1 MKNSIL
7 TLGLLI
13 TTTGFIFGQEK
24 QKSGVVL
31 DQNNK
36 PLQNAVVKLNNTSQ
50 EVVTDAAGA
59 FSIQISDTI
68 SKPKLAISHD
78 GYINKTVD
86 IANQENVKITLQP
99 NPDDKTKNIEE
110 VVIIAYGTQKKG
122 EVTGS
127 VGRVNAES
135 FKNRPIARVDQALT
149 GQIAGVKTRA
159 TSGKPGE
166 PLEVRVRGTASI
178 SASNSPLYVVDGM
191 VVDDMANVS
200 PDDVQSI
207 EVLKDAASTAM
218 YGSRGSNGV
227 VIVTTKKG
235 TSGKPSFSF
244 SQYYGVQTIEKKL
257 DVMSSAEWIDYA
269 SEAINK
275 KWVALNPAVNSASDS
290 YEVRANYFNLANTT
304 NYNLANVNYMVD
316 PRWGTN
322 QVANIDWQDAFYR
335 PATIQSYQLSVRG
348 GSKNSKYVI
357 SGAYFDQEGLALN
370 TGFNRFNLSAV
381 IDVNIS
387 DKWKAGISVRPSYS
401 QSYGA
406 AVDGKDNEAHK
417 MLSMVPI
424 AELSAGLYTNFWK
437 NDRYRWASS
446 SQSSIGV
453 LENTTNETNEFRIL
467 SSLYMSYDILPSL
480 NLKISGGA
488 TNNFNLNNSYT
499 PTFNLITNIPGQVSI
514 ASRRTI
520 NYNRYLGEGLLS
532 YKKSFGDHN
541 VSAIAGYSA
550 ENYRTTSQYN
560 RNKGFPNDD
569 LKTFN
574 FTQSAS
580 VLNSEYTASEWMLIS
595 MFGRVNYDY
604 KKKYMLSAS
613 IRRDGSS
620 RFGWDNLYGTF
631 PAFGAAWKIDEEE
644 FLKNSK
650 LLSNL
655 KLRYS
660 WGETG
665 NNNIGEYRAFGTLA
679 GGNYSFGGN
688 LSNGLVPNTIRNPN
702 LTWEKTQS
710 SDFGLELGLFN
721 RIDFTAD
728 YYIKK
733 TNDLLLQQPVPLT
746 TGYNIMW
753 KNVGSVENKGLE
765 LDLSTRNLT
774 GAFKWNTSANIAFN
788 NNKVLALG
796 ANNAPIYTGFSS
808 LTNIIQVGEQL
819 NSFYLYEAI
828 GVLSTADINNTGVAK
843 TTGAIAGDVKYKDV
857 NGDGVINEN
866 DRHIIGGPTPDYYWG
881 FTNTFSYKNFD
892 LSVFF
897 QGQKGG
903 YSYALLGRAIDRTG
917 MGTTTNV
924 MGNWANRWRSDED
937 PGDGKTPR
945 LDGTTGSLLDTRWLY
960 DATYIQLKNVTL
972 GYSFDQELASKLNIS
987 NLRIYVSL
995 ENVWRKDHYY
1005 GGYNPESVQSDGTDY
1020 GAYPNAKVYMMG
1032 LNFNF

>member
-1 MKNSIL
+1 MKKTIL
-7 TLGLLI
+7 TLGLLAGA
-13 TTTGFIFGQEK
+13 TGFIFAQEK
-24 QKSGVVL
+24 QTTKT
-31 DQNNK
+31 
-36 PLQNAVVKLNNTSQ
+36 VK
-50 EVVTDAAGA
+50 D
-59 FSIQISDTI
+59 SIQRN
-68 SKPKLAISHD
+68 PK
-78 GYINKTVD
+78 
-86 IANQENVKITLQP
+86 
-99 NPDDKTKNIEE
+99 DKTEDIEE
-110 VVIIAYGTQKKG
+110 VVIIAYGTQKRG

-127 VGRVNAES
+127 VGRVSAQS
-135 FKNRPIARVDQALT
+135 FKDRPIARVDQALT

-166 PLEVRVRGTASI
+166 PLEIRVRGTASI
-178 SASNSPLYVVDGM
+178 SASNSPVYVVDGM
-191 VVDDMANVS
+191 VVDDMANIS

-235 TSGKPSFSF
+235 TTGKPSFSF

-257 DVMSSAEWIDYA
+257 DIMNSAEWIDYA
-269 SEAINK
+269 TEAINK
-275 KWVALNPAVNSASDS
+275 KWVALAPGNSASDS
-290 YEVRANYFNLANTT
+290 YAVRANYFGLANTT
-304 NYNLANVNYMVD
+304 DYNLANINYMID

-322 QVANIDWQDAFYR
+322 QVANIDWQDEFYR
-335 PATIQSYQLSVRG
+335 PAAIQSYQLSVRG
-348 GSKNSKYVI
+348 GNKNVKYAI
-357 SGAYFDQEGLALN
+357 SGAYFDQEGLAIN
-370 TGFNRFNLSAV
+370 TGFNRFNLSAT
-381 IDVNIS
+381 IDVNLS
-387 DKWKAGISVRPSYS
+387 DKWKAGIALRPSYS

-406 AVDGKDNEAHK
+406 TVDGKDNLAHK

-424 AELSAGLYTNFWK
+424 AELNAGLYTNFWK
-437 NDRYRWASS
+437 NTRYRWAGST
-446 SQSSIGV
+446 QSPIG
-453 LENTTNETNEFRIL
+453 LMEQTTNDTNEFRLL
-467 SSLYMSYDILPSL
+467 SSLYVSYDILPTL

-488 TNNFNLNNSYT
+488 TNNFNLNNGYT
-499 PTFNLITNIPGQVSI
+499 PTFDLITNIPGQVSI
-514 ASRRTI
+514 ASRRTV

-532 YKKSFGDHN
+532 YKESFGDHN
-541 VSAIAGYSA
+541 VNAIAGYSA
-550 ENYRTTSQYN
+550 ENYRTTTQYN

-604 KKKYMLSAS
+604 KKKYMLSTS

-620 RFGWDNLYGTF
+620 RFGWNNLWGTF
-631 PAFGAAWKIDEEE
+631 AAFGAGWKADQED
-644 FLKNSK
+644 FLKDIKWLN
-650 LLSNL
+650 NL

-660 WGETG
+660 WGENG
-665 NNNIGEYRAFGTLA
+665 NNSIGDYRAFGTLS

-688 LSNGLVPNTIRNPN
+688 LSNGLIPNTIANPN

-710 SDFGLELGLFN
+710 SDFGFELGLFN

-733 TNDLLLQQPVPLT
+733 TKDLLLEEPIALVS
-746 TGYNIMW
+746 GYSTIW
-753 KNVGSVENKGLE
+753 RNVGSVQNKGLE
-765 LDLSTRNLT
+765 LELSTKNLV
-774 GAFKWNTSANIAFN
+774 GAFRWNTSANIAFN
-788 NNKVLALG
+788 NNKVLQLG
-796 ANNAPIYTGFSS
+796 NNNKSIPTGFSES
-808 LTNIIQVGEQL
+808 TNIIQVGQEL
-819 NSFYLYEAI
+819 NAFYLYEAI
-828 GVLSTADINNTGVAK
+828 GVLSTADINNTSVAK
-843 TTGAIAGDVKYKDV
+843 TAGAIAGDVKYLDA
-857 NGDGVINEN
+857 NGDGVIDEK

-881 FTNTFSYKNFD
+881 ITNTFSYKGFD

-903 YSYALLGRAIDRTG
+903 YSYALLGRAIDRPG

-924 MGNWANRWRSDED
+924 MGNWANRWRSDEN

-945 LDGTTGSLLDTRWLY
+945 LDGTTGGLLDTRWLY

-972 GYSFDQELASKLNIS
+972 GYNFDKELSDKLKIS

>member
-1 MKNSIL
+1 MRNTIL
-7 TLGLLI
+7 TLGLLVG
-13 TTTGFIFGQEK
+13 TAGFIFAQEK
-24 QKSGVVL
+24 K
-31 DQNNK
+31 
-36 PLQNAVVKLNNTSQ
+36 T
-50 EVVTDAAGA
+50 AAKA
-59 FSIQISDTI
+59 NDTI
-68 SKPKLAISHD
+68 
-78 GYINKTVD
+78 
-86 IANQENVKITLQP
+86 QP
-99 NPDDKTKNIEE
+99 NPNNKTKDIEE
-110 VVIIAYGTQKKG
+110 VVIIAYGTQKRG

-127 VGRVNAES
+127 VGRVSAES
-135 FKNRPIARVDQALT
+135 FKDRPIARVDQALT

-166 PLEVRVRGTASI
+166 SLEIRVRGTASI
-178 SASNSPLYVVDGM
+178 SASNSPVYVVDGM
-191 VVDDMANVS
+191 VVDDMANIS

-227 VIVTTKKG
+227 VIITTKKG
-235 TSGKPSFSF
+235 TTGKPSFSF

-257 DVMSSAEWIDYA
+257 DIMTSAEWIDYA
-269 SEAINK
+269 TEAINK
-275 KWVALNPAVNSASDS
+275 KWVALAPGNSASDS
-290 YEVRANYFNLANTT
+290 YAVRANYFGLANTT
-304 NYNLANVNYMVD
+304 DYNLANINFMID

-322 QVANIDWQDAFYR
+322 QVANIDWQDEFYR
-335 PATIQSYQLSVRG
+335 PAAIQSYQLAVRG
-348 GSKNSKYVI
+348 GNKNVKYMI
-357 SGAYFDQEGLALN
+357 SGAYFDQEGLAIN
-370 TGFNRFNLSAV
+370 TGFNRFNLNAV

-387 DKWKAGISVRPSYS
+387 DKWKAGIALRPSYS

-406 AVDGKDNEAHK
+406 TVDGKDNLAHK
-417 MLSMVPI
+417 MLSMVPV

-437 NDRYRWASS
+437 NTRYRWAGST
-446 SQSSIGV
+446 QSPIG
-453 LENTTNETNEFRIL
+453 LMENTTNDTNEFRLL
-467 SSLYMSYDILPSL
+467 SSLYVSYDILPNL
-480 NLKISGGA
+480 NFKISGGA
-488 TNNFNLNNSYT
+488 TNNFNINNGYT
-499 PTFNLITNIPGQVSI
+499 PTFDLITNIPGQVSI
-514 ASRRTI
+514 ASRRTV

-532 YKKSFGDHN
+532 YKTTFGESHSVN
-541 VSAIAGYSA
+541 AIAGYSA
-550 ENYRTTSQYN
+550 ENYRTTTQYN

-620 RFGWDNLYGTF
+620 RFGWNNLWGTF
-631 PAFGAAWKIDEEE
+631 AAFGAGWKVDKED
-644 FLKNSK
+644 FLKDVKWLN
-650 LLSNL
+650 NL

-660 WGETG
+660 WGENG
-665 NNNIGEYRAFGTLA
+665 NNSIGDYRAFGTLA

-688 LSNGLVPNTIRNPN
+688 LSNGLIPNTIANPN

-710 SDFGLELGLFN
+710 SDFGFELGLFN

-733 TNDLLLQQPVPLT
+733 TNDLLLEEPIPSIS
-746 TGYNIMW
+746 GYKTMW
-753 KNVGSVENKGLE
+753 KNVGSVQNKGLE
-765 LDLSTRNLT
+765 LELSTKNLI
-774 GAFKWNTSANIAFN
+774 GEFKWNTSANIAFN
-788 NNKVLALG
+788 NNKVLQLG
-796 ANNAPIYTGFSS
+796 SNNKPIPTGYSES
-808 LTNIIQVGEQL
+808 TNIIQVGQEL
-819 NSFYLYEAI
+819 NAFYLYEAI
-828 GVLSTADINNTGVAK
+828 GVLSTADINNTSVAK
-843 TTGAIAGDVKYKDV
+843 TNGAIAGDVKYRDV
-857 NGDGVINEN
+857 NGDGVINEK

-881 FTNTFSYKNFD
+881 FTNTFSFKGFD

-903 YSYALLGRAIDRTG
+903 YSYALLGRAIDRTS

-924 MGNWANRWRSDED
+924 MGNWANRWRSDEN

-972 GYSFDQELASKLNIS
+972 GYNFSQDLASKLKIS

>member
-1 MKNSIL
+1 MKKSIV
-7 TLGLLI
+7 TLGILLS
-13 TTTGFIFGQEK
+13 TTAFIFGQEK
-24 QKSGVVL
+24 QTTGTAKDSA
-31 DQNNK
+31 K
-36 PLQNAVVKLNNTSQ
+36 T
-50 EVVTDAAGA
+50 
-59 FSIQISDTI
+59 
-68 SKPKLAISHD
+68 
-78 GYINKTVD
+78 NKTKD
-86 IANQENVKITLQP
+86 
-99 NPDDKTKNIEE
+99 IEE
-110 VVIIAYGTQKKG
+110 VVVIAYGTQKKG

-127 VGRVNAES
+127 VGRVNAET
-135 FKNRPIARVDQALT
+135 FKDRPIARVDQALT
-149 GQIAGVKTRA
+149 GQIAGVKTRS
-159 TSGKPGE
+159 TTGKPGE
-166 PLEVRVRGTASI
+166 PLEIRVRGSASI

-218 YGSRGSNGV
+218 YGSRGSNGI

-235 TSGKPSFSF
+235 ASGKPAFSF
-244 SQYYGVQTIEKKL
+244 SQYYGIQTIEKKL
-257 DVMSSAEWIDYA
+257 DIMTSSEWIDYA
-269 SEAINK
+269 TEAINK
-275 KWVALNPAVNSASDS
+275 KWEALAPGNSASDS
-290 YEVRANYFNLANTT
+290 YAVRANYFNLANTT
-304 NYNLANVNYMVD
+304 DYNLANINYMID

-322 QVANIDWQDAFYR
+322 QVANIDWQDVFYR
-335 PATIQSYQLSVRG
+335 PASVQSYQLSARG
-348 GSKNSKYVI
+348 GNKNVKYLI
-357 SGAYFDQEGLALN
+357 SGAYFDQEGLAIN
-370 TGFNRFNLSAV
+370 TGFKRFNLSAV
-381 IDVNIS
+381 IDLNIS
-387 DKWKAGISVRPSYS
+387 DKWKAGISFRPSYS
-401 QSYGA
+401 KSYGA
-406 AVDGKDNEAHK
+406 TVDGKDNLAHK
-417 MLSMVPI
+417 MLSMVPV

-437 NDRYRWASS
+437 NTRYRWAGST
-446 SQSSIGV
+446 QSPIGV
-453 LENTTNETNEFRIL
+453 MENTTNNTNEFRLL
-467 SSLYMSYDILPSL
+467 SSLYVSYDILPDL
-480 NLKISGGA
+480 NIKISGGA
-488 TNNFNLNNSYT
+488 TNNFNLNNGYT
-499 PTFNLITNIPGQVSI
+499 PTFDLITNTPGQVSI
-514 ASRRTI
+514 ASRRTV
-520 NYNRYLGEGLLS
+520 NYNRYLGEALLN
-532 YKKSFGDHN
+532 YKKTFGDH
-541 VSAIAGYSA
+541 SIAAIAGYSA
-550 ENYRTTSQYN
+550 ENYRTTTQYN

-604 KKKYMLSAS
+604 KKKYMLLAS

-620 RFGWDNLYGTF
+620 RFGWDNLWGVF
-631 PAFGAAWKIDEEE
+631 PAFGAGWKVDKED
-644 FLKNSK
+644 FLKDVSWLN
-650 LLSNL
+650 NL

-660 WGETG
+660 WGENG
-665 NNNIGEYRAFGTLA
+665 NNSIGDYRAFGTLG

-688 LSNGLVPNTIRNPN
+688 LSNGLIPNTIENRN

-733 TNDLLLQQPVPLT
+733 TKDLLLEQPVAAV
-746 TGYNIMW
+746 TGYTTMW
-753 KNVGSVENKGLE
+753 SNVGSVQNKGLE
-765 LDLSTRNLT
+765 LELNTKNLI
-774 GAFKWNTSANIAFN
+774 GEFRWNTSANIAFN
-788 NNKVLALG
+788 KNKVLQLG
-796 ANNAPIYTGFSS
+796 SDNTPIYTGFSNS
-808 LTNIIQVGEQL
+808 TNIIQVGQEL
-819 NSFYLYEAI
+819 NAFYLYEAI
-828 GVLSTADINNTGVAK
+828 GVLSTADINNPNVAK
-843 TTGAIAGDVKYKDV
+843 TSGAIAGDVKYKDF
-857 NGDGVINEN
+857 NGDGVINED

-924 MGNWANRWRSDED
+924 MGNWANRWRSDAD

-972 GYSFDQELASKLNIS
+972 GYNFPKDLVNRLKIS
-987 NLRIYVSL
+987 SLRVYVSL

>member
-1 MKNSIL
+1 MKKSIV
-7 TLGLLI
+7 TLGILLS
-13 TTTGFIFGQEK
+13 TTALIFAQEK
-24 QKSGVVL
+24 QTTGTAKDST
-31 DQNNK
+31 K
-36 PLQNAVVKLNNTSQ
+36 T
-50 EVVTDAAGA
+50 
-59 FSIQISDTI
+59 
-68 SKPKLAISHD
+68 
-78 GYINKTVD
+78 NKTKD
-86 IANQENVKITLQP
+86 
-99 NPDDKTKNIEE
+99 IEE
-110 VVIIAYGTQKKG
+110 VVVIAYGTQKKG

-127 VGRVNAES
+127 VGRVNAET
-135 FKNRPIARVDQALT
+135 FKDRPIARVDQALT
-149 GQIAGVKTRA
+149 GQIAGVKTRS

-166 PLEVRVRGTASI
+166 PLEIRVRGSASI

-218 YGSRGSNGV
+218 YGSRGSNGI

-235 TSGKPSFSF
+235 ASGKPVFSF

-257 DVMSSAEWIDYA
+257 DIMTSSEWIDYA
-269 SEAINK
+269 TEAINK
-275 KWVALNPAVNSASDS
+275 KWEALAPGNSASDS
-290 YEVRANYFNLANTT
+290 YAVRANYFNLANTT
-304 NYNLANVNYMVD
+304 DYNLANINFMID

-322 QVANIDWQDAFYR
+322 QVANIDWQDVFYR
-335 PATIQSYQLSVRG
+335 PASVQSYQLSARG
-348 GSKNSKYVI
+348 GNKNVKYLI
-357 SGAYFDQEGLALN
+357 SGAYFDQEGLAIN
-370 TGFNRFNLSAV
+370 TGFSRFNLSAV
-381 IDVNIS
+381 VDLNIS
-387 DKWKAGISVRPSYS
+387 DKWKAGISFRPSYS
-401 QSYGA
+401 KSYGA
-406 AVDGKDNEAHK
+406 TVDGKDNLAHK
-417 MLSMVPI
+417 MLSMVPV
-424 AELSAGLYTNFWK
+424 AELGAGLYTNFWK
-437 NDRYRWASS
+437 NTRYRWAGST
-446 SQSSIGV
+446 QSPIG
-453 LENTTNETNEFRIL
+453 LMENTTNDTNEFRLL
-467 SSLYMSYDILPSL
+467 SSLYVSYDILPDL
-480 NLKISGGA
+480 NIKISGGA

-499 PTFNLITNIPGQVSI
+499 PTFDLITNIPGQVSI
-514 ASRRTI
+514 ASRRTV
-520 NYNRYLGEGLLS
+520 NYNRYLGEALLN
-532 YKKSFGDHN
+532 YKKTFGDH
-541 VSAIAGYSA
+541 SIAAIAGYSA
-550 ENYRTTSQYN
+550 ENYRTTTQYN

-604 KKKYMLSAS
+604 KKKYMLLAS

-620 RFGWDNLYGTF
+620 RFGWDNLWGIF
-631 PAFGAAWKIDEEE
+631 PAFGAGWKVDKED
-644 FLKNSK
+644 FLKDVSWLN
-650 LLSNL
+650 NL

-660 WGETG
+660 WGENG
-665 NNNIGEYRAFGTLA
+665 NNSIGDYRAFGTLG
-679 GGNYSFGGN
+679 GGNYSFGGS
-688 LSNGLVPNTIRNPN
+688 LSNGLIPLTIENRK

-710 SDFGLELGLFN
+710 SDFGFELGLFN

-733 TNDLLLQQPVPLT
+733 TKDLLLEQPVAAI
-746 TGYNIMW
+746 TGYTSMW
-753 KNVGSVENKGLE
+753 SNVGSVQNKGLE
-765 LDLSTRNLT
+765 LELNTKNLV
-774 GAFKWNTSANIAFN
+774 GEFRWNTSANIAFN
-788 NNKVLALG
+788 KNKVLQLG
-796 ANNAPIYTGFSS
+796 SDNTPIYTGFSNS
-808 LTNIIQVGEQL
+808 TNIIQVGQEL

-828 GVLSTADINNTGVAK
+828 GVLSTADINNSNVAK
-843 TTGAIAGDVKYKDV
+843 TNGAIAGDVKYKDF

-866 DRHIIGGPTPDYYWG
+866 DRHIIGGPTPRYYWG

-924 MGNWANRWRSDED
+924 MGNWANRWRSDEN

-972 GYSFDQELASKLNIS
+972 GYNFPKDLVNRLKIS
-987 NLRIYVSL
+987 NLRVYVSL

-1005 GGYNPESVQSDGTDY
+1005 GGYNPEAVQSDGTDY

>member
-1 MKNSIL
+1 MKKTII

-13 TTTGFIFGQEK
+13 G
-24 QKSGVVL
+24 
-31 DQNNK
+31 
-36 PLQNAVVKLNNTSQ
+36 
-50 EVVTDAAGA
+50 
-59 FSIQISDTI
+59 
-68 SKPKLAISHD
+68 
-78 GYINKTVD
+78 TVNLVF
-86 IANQENVKITLQP
+86 AQENQTNGVAKDTTK
-99 NPDDKTKNIEE
+99 KTKDIEE

-135 FKNRPIARVDQALT
+135 FKDRPIARVDQALT
-149 GQIAGVKTRA
+149 GQIAGVKTRS
-159 TSGKPGE
+159 TTGKPGE
-166 PLEVRVRGTASI
+166 PLEIRVRGSASI
-178 SASNSPLYVVDGM
+178 SASNSPLYVIDGM
-191 VVDDMANVS
+191 VADDMANVS

-235 TSGKPSFSF
+235 ASGKPSFSF

-257 DVMSSAEWIDYA
+257 DIMNSAEWIDYA
-269 SEAINK
+269 TEAINK
-275 KWVALNPAVNSASDS
+275 RWEALAPGNSASDS
-290 YEVRANYFNLANTT
+290 YEKRANYFNLANTYD
-304 NYNLANVNYMVD
+304 YNLANITYMID

-322 QVANIDWQDAFYR
+322 KVAYIDWQDEFYR
-335 PATIQSYQLSVRG
+335 PAAIQNYQLAVRG
-348 GSKNSKYVI
+348 GNKNMKYAI
-357 SGAYFDQEGLALN
+357 SAAYFDQEGLALN
-370 TGFNRFNLSAV
+370 TGFNRFNLSAA

-387 DKWKAGISVRPSYS
+387 DKWKAGVTLRPSYS

-406 AVDGKDNEAHK
+406 AVDGKDNAAHK
-417 MLSMVPI
+417 MLSMVPV

-437 NDRYRWASS
+437 NLQYRWAGST
-446 SQSSIGV
+446 QSPIGI
-453 LENTTNETNEFRIL
+453 LENTTNDTDEFRLL
-467 SSLYMSYDILPSL
+467 SSLYMSYDITPDL
-480 NLKISGGA
+480 NFKISGGA
-488 TNNFNLNNSYT
+488 TNNFNTNTGYI
-499 PTFNLITNIPGQVSI
+499 PTFNLVTNIPGQVSI
-514 ASRRTI
+514 ASRRTV
-520 NYNRYLGEGLLS
+520 NYNRYLGEALLN
-532 YKKSFGDHN
+532 YKKTFGNH
-541 VSAIAGYSA
+541 SIAALAGYSA

-560 RNKGFPNDD
+560 RNKGFANDD

-580 VLNSEYTASEWMLIS
+580 VLNSEYTASEWMLVS

-620 RFGWDNLYGTF
+620 RFGWNNLWGTF
-631 PAFGAAWKIDEEE
+631 AAFGGAWKIDEEE
-644 FLKNSK
+644 FLKDTSW
-650 LLSNL
+650 LSNL

-660 WGETG
+660 WGENG
-665 NNNIGEYRAFGTLA
+665 NNSIGDYRAFGTLA

-688 LSNGLVPNTIRNPN
+688 LSNGLIPNTIENPD

-721 RIDFTAD
+721 RINLTAD

-733 TNDLLLQQPVPLT
+733 TKDLLLQEPILAT
-746 TGYNIMW
+746 TGYTTMW
-753 KNVGSVENKGLE
+753 RNVGSVQNKGLE
-765 LDLSTRNLT
+765 LELNTKNLT
-774 GAFKWNTSANIAFN
+774 GAFKWNTSANISFN
-788 NNKVLALG
+788 SNKVLQLG
-796 ANNAPIYTGFSS
+796 SNNKPIPTGFSD
-808 LTNIIQVGEQL
+808 LTNIIQVGEEL

-828 GVLSTADINNTGVAK
+828 GVLSTADINNSAVAK
-843 TTGAIAGDVKYKDV
+843 TNGAIAGDVKYRDF
-857 NGDGVINEN
+857 NGDGKIDEN
-866 DRHIIGGPTPDYYWG
+866 DRHIIGSPTPDYYWG
-881 FTNTFSYKNFD
+881 FTNTFSFKGFD
-892 LSVFF
+892 LSLFF

-903 YSYALLGRAIDRTG
+903 YSYALLGRAIDRTS
-917 MGTTTNV
+917 MGTTNNV
-924 MGNWANRWRSDED
+924 MGNWANRWRSDEN

-972 GYSFDQELASKLNIS
+972 GYNFPQELVEKLKIS
-987 NLRIYVSL
+987 NLRLYVSL

>member
-1 MKNSIL
+1 MKKSII
-7 TLGLLI
+7 TLGILMS
-13 TTTGFIFGQEK
+13 TSGFIFSQEK
-24 QKSGVVL
+24 QTAGTARNQDSIR
-31 DQNNK
+31 K
-36 PLQNAVVKLNNTSQ
+36 P
-50 EVVTDAAGA
+50 D
-59 FSIQISDTI
+59 
-68 SKPKLAISHD
+68 
-78 GYINKTVD
+78 NKTKD
-86 IANQENVKITLQP
+86 
-99 NPDDKTKNIEE
+99 IEE

-127 VGRVNAES
+127 IGRVNAES
-135 FKNRPIARVDQALT
+135 FRDRPIARVDQALT
-149 GQIAGVKTRA
+149 GQIAGVKTRT

-166 PLEVRVRGTASI
+166 PLEIRVRGSASI

-191 VVDDMANVS
+191 VADDMSNVS

-218 YGSRGSNGV
+218 YGSRGSNGI
-227 VIVTTKKG
+227 VIVTTKRG
-235 TSGKPSFSF
+235 VSGKPSFSF

-257 DVMSSAEWIDYA
+257 DIMTSSEWIDYA
-269 SEAINK
+269 TESINK
-275 KWVALNPAVNSASDS
+275 KWVALAPGNSASDS
-290 YEVRANYFNLANTT
+290 YAVRANYFNLANTT
-304 NYNLANVNYMVD
+304 NYNLANVNFMVD
-316 PRWGTN
+316 PRWGTD
-322 QVANIDWQDAFYR
+322 QVAYIDWQDAFYR
-335 PATIQSYQLSVRG
+335 PAAIQNYQLSVRG
-348 GSKNSKYVI
+348 GGKDVKYAI
-357 SGAYFDQEGLALN
+357 SAAYFDQEGLAIN
-370 TGFNRFNLSAV
+370 TGFSRVNLSAV
-381 IDVNIS
+381 VDVNIS
-387 DKWKAGISVRPSYS
+387 DKWKAGITLRPSYS
-401 QSYGA
+401 TSYGA

-417 MLSMVPI
+417 MLSMVPV
-424 AELSAGLYTNFWK
+424 AELSAGIYTNFWK

-446 SQSSIGV
+446 SQSPVGV
-453 LENTTNETNEFRIL
+453 LENTTNNTNEFRLL

-480 NLKISGGA
+480 NLRISGGA
-488 TNNFNLNNSYT
+488 TNNFNLNNSYI

-514 ASRRTI
+514 ASRRTV
-520 NYNRYLGEGLLS
+520 NYNRYLGEALLN
-532 YKKSFGDHN
+532 YKKTFGNHS
-541 VSAIAGYSA
+541 VAALAGYSA
-550 ENYRTTSQYN
+550 ENYRTTGQYN

-580 VLNSEYTASEWMLIS
+580 VLNSEYTASERMLIS
-595 MFGRVNYDY
+595 LFGRVNYDY
-604 KKKYMLSAS
+604 QKKYMLFAS

-620 RFGWDNLYGTF
+620 RFGWNNLYGTF
-631 PAFGAAWKIDEEE
+631 AAFGSAWKMDEEE
-644 FLKNSK
+644 FLKDK
-650 LLSNL
+650 TWLSNL

-660 WGETG
+660 WGENG
-665 NNNIGEYRAFGTLA
+665 NDNIGDYRAFGTLA
-679 GGNYSFGGN
+679 GGNYSFGGG
-688 LSNGLVPNTIRNPN
+688 LSNGLIPTTIPNRN

-710 SDFGLELGLFN
+710 SDFGFELGLFN

-733 TNDLLLQQPVPLT
+733 TNDLLLQQPIPYA

-753 KNVGSVENKGLE
+753 KNVGSVQNRGLE
-765 LDLSTRNLT
+765 LDLSTKNLT

-788 NNKVLALG
+788 NNKVLQLG
-796 ANNAPIYTGFSS
+796 SDNAPIYTGFSS
-808 LTNIIQVGEQL
+808 STNIIKVGEEL

-828 GVLSTADINNTGVAK
+828 GVLSTADINNTGIAK
-843 TTGAIAGDVKYKDV
+843 TNGAIAGDVKYRDV

-866 DRHIIGGPTPDYYWG
+866 DRHIIGSPTPDYYWG
-881 FTNTFSYKNFD
+881 FTNTFSYRGFD

-924 MGNWANRWRSDED
+924 MGNWANRWRSDEN

-972 GYSFDQELASKLNIS
+972 GYNFEQELANKLKIS

>member
-1 MKNSIL
+1 MKKTII

-13 TTTGFIFGQEK
+13 G
-24 QKSGVVL
+24 
-31 DQNNK
+31 
-36 PLQNAVVKLNNTSQ
+36 
-50 EVVTDAAGA
+50 
-59 FSIQISDTI
+59 
-68 SKPKLAISHD
+68 
-78 GYINKTVD
+78 TVNLVF
-86 IANQENVKITLQP
+86 AQENQTNGVAKDTTK
-99 NPDDKTKNIEE
+99 KTKDIEE

-135 FKNRPIARVDQALT
+135 FKDRPIARVDQALT
-149 GQIAGVKTRA
+149 GQIAGVKTRS
-159 TSGKPGE
+159 TTGKPGE
-166 PLEVRVRGTASI
+166 PLEIRVRGSASI
-178 SASNSPLYVVDGM
+178 SASNSPLYVIDGM
-191 VVDDMANVS
+191 VADDMANVS

-235 TSGKPSFSF
+235 ASGKPSFSF

-257 DVMSSAEWIDYA
+257 DIMNSAEWIDYA
-269 SEAINK
+269 TEAINK
-275 KWVALNPAVNSASDS
+275 RWEALAPGNSASDS
-290 YEVRANYFNLANTT
+290 YETRANYFNLANTYD
-304 NYNLANVNYMVD
+304 YNLANITYMID

-322 QVANIDWQDAFYR
+322 QVAYIDWQDEFYR
-335 PATIQSYQLSVRG
+335 PAAIQNYQLAVRG
-348 GSKNSKYVI
+348 GNKNMKYAI
-357 SGAYFDQEGLALN
+357 SAAYFDQEGLALN
-370 TGFNRFNLSAV
+370 TGFNRFNLSAA

-387 DKWKAGISVRPSYS
+387 DKWKAGVTLRPSYS

-406 AVDGKDNEAHK
+406 TVDGKDNAAHK
-417 MLSMVPI
+417 MLSMVPV

-437 NDRYRWASS
+437 NLQYRWAGST
-446 SQSSIGV
+446 QSPIGI
-453 LENTTNETNEFRIL
+453 LENTTNDTDEFRLL
-467 SSLYMSYDILPSL
+467 SSLYMSYDITPDL
-480 NLKISGGA
+480 NFKISGGA
-488 TNNFNLNNSYT
+488 TNNFNTNTGYI
-499 PTFNLITNIPGQVSI
+499 PTFNLVTNIPGQVSI
-514 ASRRTI
+514 ASRRTV
-520 NYNRYLGEGLLS
+520 NYNRYLGEALLN
-532 YKKSFGDHN
+532 YKKTFGNH
-541 VSAIAGYSA
+541 SIAALAGYSA

-560 RNKGFPNDD
+560 RNKGFANDD

-580 VLNSEYTASEWMLIS
+580 VLNSEYTASEWMLLS
-595 MFGRVNYDY
+595 YFGRVNYDY

-620 RFGWDNLYGTF
+620 RFGWNNLWGTF
-631 PAFGAAWKIDEEE
+631 AAFGGAWKIDEEE
-644 FLKNSK
+644 FLKDTSW
-650 LLSNL
+650 LSNL

-660 WGETG
+660 WGENG
-665 NNNIGEYRAFGTLA
+665 NNSIGDYRAFGTLA

-688 LSNGLVPNTIRNPN
+688 LSNGLIPNTIENPD

-721 RIDFTAD
+721 RINLTAD

-733 TNDLLLQQPVPLT
+733 TKDLLLQEPILAT
-746 TGYNIMW
+746 TGYTTMW
-753 KNVGSVENKGLE
+753 RNVGSVQNKGLE
-765 LDLSTRNLT
+765 LELNTKNLT
-774 GAFKWNTSANIAFN
+774 GAFKWNTSANISFN
-788 NNKVLALG
+788 TNKVLQLG
-796 ANNAPIYTGFSS
+796 SNNKPIPTGFSD
-808 LTNIIQVGEQL
+808 LTNIIQVGEEL

-828 GVLSTADINNTGVAK
+828 GVLSTADINNSAVAK
-843 TTGAIAGDVKYKDV
+843 TDGAIAGDVKYRDF
-857 NGDGVINEN
+857 NGDGKIDEN
-866 DRHIIGGPTPDYYWG
+866 DRHIIGSPTPDYYWG
-881 FTNTFSYKNFD
+881 FTNTFSFKGFD
-892 LSVFF
+892 LSLFF

-903 YSYALLGRAIDRTG
+903 YSYALLGRAIDRTS
-917 MGTTTNV
+917 MGTTNNV
-924 MGNWANRWRSDED
+924 MGNWANRWRSDEN

-972 GYSFDQELASKLNIS
+972 GYNFPQELVEKLKIS
-987 NLRIYVSL
+987 NLRLYVSL